1 MLFVGNQFASFLIGI
16 KYACDIMLPCITKY
30 NVLLLTGLTGQFKT
44 RKGGEGQHYGSW
56 TRPIR
61 GGLHG

>member
-1 MLFVGNQFASFLIGI
+1 MLFVANQFASFLIGI

-30 NVLLLTGLTGQFKT
+30 NVLFMTTGHFKT
-44 RKGGEGQHYGSW
+44 RRGDQGQNYESW
-56 TRPIR
+56 TKQPIK

>member
-1 MLFVGNQFASFLIGI
+1 LLFVDNQFASFLIGM

-30 NVLLLTGLTGQFKT
+30 NVLFMTTGQFKT
-44 RKGGEGQHYGSW
+44 RKGDEGHNYGSW

-61 GGLHG
+61 GRLHG